1 MESLLIALQFLTRI
15 PVDFQLTANDA
26 ALGRSVLYYPLVG
39 FLIGVLLSFLAL
51 VLSGAPDMVAAAVV
65 LSAWVLLTGGLHLD
79 GLADCADAWAGGLG
93 DEQRSLRI
101 MKDPAA
107 GPIAVLV
114 LLLVMLV
121 KFTALFVLIQQNDL
135 IPLMLAP
142 LLGRCAIL
150 LLMLSTPYVSPKGM
164 AEKLLAN
171 LPFGEARTVVVVSL
185 AFAGLFMGWANV
197 LLACGLLFWVR
208 YAALTRL
215 GGATGDVYGAAVE
228 LIETAG
234 LLAVVLL

>member
-171 LPFGEARTVVVVSL
+171 LPFGEARTVVVISL